1 MQGNASF
8 FGQPGQEHGAMVIFG
23 HLVHDLILSAGLA
36 MEAFYAVLLHCNIYR
51 QDGAGGE
58 KFNDRFGGV

>member
-1 MQGNASF
+1 
-8 FGQPGQEHGAMVIFG
+8 MVIFG